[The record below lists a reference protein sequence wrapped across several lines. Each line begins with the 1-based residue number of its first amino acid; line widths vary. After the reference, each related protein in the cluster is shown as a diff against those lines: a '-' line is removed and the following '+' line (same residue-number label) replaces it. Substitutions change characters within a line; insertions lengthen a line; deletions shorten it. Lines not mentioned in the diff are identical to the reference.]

1 MADNVH
7 EGDLDLSDVTS
18 PEGLELPDKVT
29 GDLDLRGLKSAE
41 GLKLPEHVGG
51 TLYGVRLSSSIEDE
65 YDHEVH
71 GPKHLGYEVYFSDP
85 DDDW

>member
-29 GDLDLRGLKSAE
+29 GSLDLVAQRQDSLDQFGQSILVITGKARGE
-41 GLKLPEHVGG
+41 IQHQTGTVGS
-51 TLYGVRLSSSIEDE
+51 LWE
-65 YDHEVH
+65 
-71 GPKHLGYEVYFSDP
+71 
-85 DDDW
+85 